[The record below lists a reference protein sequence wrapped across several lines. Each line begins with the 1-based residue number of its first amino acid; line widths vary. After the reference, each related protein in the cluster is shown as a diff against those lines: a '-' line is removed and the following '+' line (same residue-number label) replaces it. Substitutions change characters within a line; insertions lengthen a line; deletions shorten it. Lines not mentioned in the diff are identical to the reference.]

1 MNYNSVQLNTITII
15 RFKKIQYM
23 LKRIFSSKIRIK
35 LLALFITH
43 PKDEFYIRQIQKL
56 TGENFNNI
64 RRELIN
70 LKEAGILKSIPR
82 GNLKYFLINQSH
94 PLYNDLKNI
103 IYKTEGMGNV
113 VRKALKP
120 IKGIKS
126 AFIYGSTSKDKER
139 RGSDIDLMIIGDV
152 RVDEVYSR
160 IAKVEDELK
169 REINVDVISPNEWGR
184 RKQKD
189 DSYILD
195 ILKNKRIF
203 ILGDEN
209 EL

>member
-1 MNYNSVQLNTITII
+1 
-15 RFKKIQYM
+15 M
-23 LKRIFSSKIRIK
+23 LKRLFSSKIRIK
-35 LLALFITH
+35 LLVLFITH
-43 PKDEFYIRQIQKL
+43 PKDEFYIRQIQRL

-70 LKEAGILKSIPR
+70 LTEVGILKSIPR

-113 VRKALKP
+113 MRETLKP

-126 AFIYGSTSKDKER
+126 AFIYGSISKDKER
-139 RGSDIDLMIIGDV
+139 RSSDVDLMIIGDV

-160 IAKVEDELK
+160 ISEAEDKLK
-169 REINVDVISPNEWGR
+169 REINVDVVSPDEWKR
-184 RKQKD
+184 RKQKK
-189 DSYILD
+189 DSYVLD
-195 ILKNKRIF
+195 ILKNKHIF
-203 ILGDEN
+203 ILGDAN